1 MSSTALATSSGAQ
14 LAQFQFDTSILA
26 GQVAPSTVAMYKR
39 DFAAYVVFAGD
50 FAAAMQPETLA
61 RWRTALAEGTKK
73 SPNTINR
80 MLSAV
85 KRLMREAAQQGYVVP
100 IPAGASVQEVQRA
113 KAEANAIVEG
123 FDTVRGVKI
132 AAMKKR
138 VKPHARTKIT
148 AEDMRRLCEQPD
160 PFTPA
165 GKMHRAL
172 LLTLATTG
180 LRISEAVTLTMDQI
194 HEVERKGKRGYVID
208 VIGKNDVET
217 REVSLGSEAHA
228 AIQTWLTAR
237 PVASPWIFT
246 GFGGR
251 GSRDPRTNHIH
262 PVSAWELVKRYAKR
276 AELEHVK
283 PHDFRRFVGTKLA
296 EDDIRKAQRQ
306 LGHKNI
312 NTTARHYVLDEVEP
326 GLTDGLF

>member
-1 MSSTALATSSGAQ
+1 MSSTTLATSSSTS
-14 LAQFQFDTSILA
+14 LATHQFDTGILA
-26 GQVAPSTVAMYKR
+26 GQVAPSTAAMYKR
-39 DFAAYVVFAGD
+39 DFAAYVEFAGD
-50 FAAAMQPETLA
+50 FPTAMQPETLA
-61 RWRTALAEGTKK
+61 RWLAHLASETQK

-85 KRLMREAAQQGYVVP
+85 RRLMKEAAKQGFTTR
-100 IPAGASVQEVQRA
+100 ENA
-113 KAEANAIVEG
+113 KAFGNV
-123 FDTVRGVKI
+123 DGVKV

-180 LRISEAVTLTMDQI
+180 LRISEAVTLTPAQI
-194 HEVERKGKRGYVID
+194 REVKRKGKHGYVVD
-208 VIGKNDVET
+208 VIGKNDVEA
-217 REVSLGSEAHA
+217 REVSLGSEAYA
-228 AIQTWLTAR
+228 AIQTWLAAR
-237 PVASPWIFT
+237 PVSSGWIFT

-251 GSRDPRTNHIH
+251 GSRDPRTDHIH